1 METNTTEYY
10 NAKPS
15 NIGNLGLD
23 VAGAKRH
30 NFDTYESTEERA
42 AKKQKNSSDK
52 VYKEA
57 FKAVIFAESVDK
69 DALIALLVGKFKS
82 DYDLDNASYE
92 NLNDILIQ
100 RRQEIMQSPAR
111 VGASEYN
118 KLWKAYH
125 ALNRTLRDIKSTY
138 YFDRYIAKMQKRY
151 SAKDSFI
158 DQTGK
163 VFNWKEFKQVTDID
177 PDIEYL
183 KNNSKAVQFGNSVS
197 DKERAYILQELARF
211 IAQWQVRDLIKAI
224 DISQI
229 SWSFGARGKAGSVAY
244 YVDAKKLISVNR
256 NNIGSL
262 VHELGH
268 YIDAING
275 HISNKISWKTL
286 QEYEKTLPEDMSWKQ
301 KRYYCSRV
309 EIFARAFEAYCLQK
323 AVGFSDFAQCGKA
336 YLPDLNDELIGLIE
350 ECLKLR

>member
-42 AKKQKNSSDK
+42 AKKKKASASK
-52 VYKEA
+52 ALKEELKEA
-57 FKAVIFAESVDK
+57 VLAEYPNAETVAELLDK
-69 DALIALLVGKFKS
+69 RF
-82 DYDLDNASYE
+82 E
-92 NLNDILIQ
+92 
-100 RRQEIMQSPAR
+100 
-111 VGASEYN
+111 SEYGFSVMALDRDIIIADRRAIVMSTGQGRTEFN
-118 KLWKAYH
+118 SMIKALQNTY
-125 ALNRTLRDIKSTY
+125 RDIKICQSDY
-138 YFDRYIAKMQKRY
+138 RFPRLIAKLKKRY
-151 SAKDSFI
+151 SPKESFT

-163 VFNWKEFKQVTDID
+163 VFNWKEFKQVNDID
-177 PDIEYL
+177 SNITYL

-197 DKERAYILQELARF
+197 DKERAYILQELANF
-211 IAQWQVRDLIKAI
+211 IQFWESHPYTKIINLKP
-224 DISQI
+224 I

-244 YVDAKKLISVNR
+244 YVNAKKLISVNR

-286 QEYEKTLPEDMSWKQ
+286 QEYEKTFPEDMSWKQ
-301 KRYYCSRV
+301 KRYYCLRV